1 MLTLKRGNIFTL
13 NSTQESVTVDI
24 LSKLEGKKLKKLYS
38 GFFSNLEN
46 KIKSRL
52 SGTFPVAHAITYP
65 DRRVFL
71 DVTFLENPRPKWPT
85 PKASGSIFHLRRLQ
99 NKIGELIRIGK
110 VVNKNPEMGKYNA
123 RELTSLEEKLRSSLK
138 KDKQKVSEI
147 LKTSQNPK
155 EIAEHI
161 LLLQYTKLSKDLL
174 KVLYKYLSHEYEF
187 VQNNAAYVLGDYLG
201 EVTDWQFKQIL
212 ALLDSHF
219 SSPINKGLYLMSKL
233 LLTNISQNRKQII
246 RERARLFLSDRQPN
260 IRLIAE
266 MISNSPTKSSSAS
279 RNF

>member
-1 MLTLKRGNIFTL
+1 MLTLKRGNIFAL
-13 NSTQESVTVDI
+13 NNAQESLAIDI
-24 LSKLEGKKLKKLYS
+24 LSKIEGKKLEKLYS

-46 KIKSRL
+46 KIKTRL

-65 DRRVFL
+65 DQRAFV
-71 DVTFLENPRPKWPT
+71 DITFLEKPQPKWST
-85 PKASGSIFHLRRLQ
+85 PKASGSIYHLRKLQ
-99 NKIGELIRIGK
+99 NKTGELIRKGK
-110 VVNKNPEMGKYNA
+110 VVNKDPKTGKYNA
-123 RELTSLEEKLRSSLK
+123 SELKSLEEKLRNSLN
-138 KDKQKVSEI
+138 KDKRKI
-147 LKTSQNPK
+147 LKIIKSSRNPK
-155 EIAEHI
+155 EVAEHI
-161 LLLQYTKLSKDLL
+161 LLLQYVRRSKRVSDALYQCLSNK
-174 KVLYKYLSHEYEF
+174 YEF

-201 EVTDWQFKQIL
+201 EVTDRQFKQIL

-233 LLTNISQNRKQII
+233 LEMNISPDKKQII
-246 RERARLFLSDRQPN
+246 REKANLFLLNIQPN